1 MRIVVMGSGGLGGYL
16 GGLLAQSGADVTFVA
31 RGAHLQVLQERGLTV
46 RSVHGDFSL
55 PVHACA
61 DLRGLPPADFVLF
74 CVKTYD
80 AAGAAVLLQPV
91 VDTRTIVLTLQNGV
105 DMATELQTTFGR
117 GTVLAG
123 VTRMGSTLVAPGVIE
138 QPTTDR
144 LIEFGS
150 LPGQEQGSVDRV
162 HALYTAAGIPT
173 LVSPNIQ
180 RSLWEKL
187 VFIAPFSGLS
197 TLTRLTPAQLLG
209 HEPTQG
215 LYRAVIQETA
225 AVAQAAAGVAPDI
238 VERTM
243 HYLDTAGDPGDSS
256 MAVDFQR
263 QRRIEVEAING
274 AVVRHGQ
281 RLQVP
286 TPLNQMLYNTLI
298 VMDHYNRQAA

>member
-1 MRIVVMGSGGLGGYL
+1 MRIVVMGSGGLGGYF
-16 GGLLAQSGADVTFVA
+16 GGLLARSGADVTFVA
-31 RGAHLQVLQERGLTV
+31 RGAHLQALQERGLTV
-46 RSVHGDFSL
+46 RSVNGDFTV
-55 PVHACA
+55 PVQACA
-61 DLRGLPPADFVLF
+61 DLHGLPPAGFVLF

-80 AAGAAVLLQPV
+80 AAAAAALLQPV
-91 VDTRTIVLTLQNGV
+91 VDAKTIILTLQNGV
-105 DMATELQTTFGR
+105 DMAAELHATFGR

-123 VTRMGSTLVAPGVIE
+123 VTRIGSTLVAPGVIE

-150 LPGQEQGSVDRV
+150 LAGQEQESVDRV
-162 HALYTAAGIPT
+162 RTLCAAADIPT

-209 HEPTQG
+209 HEPTRA
-215 LYRAVIQETA
+215 LYHAIMQETA
-225 AVAQAAAGVAPDI
+225 AVAQAAAGVAPEI

-263 QRRIEVEAING
+263 QRHIEVDAING

-281 RLQVP
+281 RLRVP
-286 TPLNQMLYNTLI
+286 TPLNQMMYNALV
-298 VMDHYNRQAA
+298 VMDHYNRPVA